1 MRLQTHKFLFILLIL
16 SLSSVCQAQ
25 DFSSAKQ
32 TIDSFLHNWLIA
44 KNVKL
49 VENDFAKKLFTSK
62 FLLEDS
68 CLDVEIEDDE
78 RKSPQKLK
86 QKTVEFLQD
95 ISDNAQGN
103 SLEEILTSNS
113 FEDYFAFKKGEL
125 LSSLKEDKY
134 GVIKIVG
141 ALEKS
146 YEDDFEYIKSKFP
159 SSDGYLLLGVLIKYK
174 TVDNPKFDYPVYMM
188 WAKQNGSW
196 KVIQFGVAC
205 N

>member
-1 MRLQTHKFLFILLIL
+1 M
-16 SLSSVCQAQ
+16 
-25 DFSSAKQ
+25 
-32 TIDSFLHNWLIA
+32 HNWLIA